1 MTQSSTYPAT
11 PHGVLNTGVN
21 TGKLGMWVF
30 LASEI
35 MFFTALI
42 GSYIVLRMG
51 ADSWPAPG
59 DHLAVPVLA
68 VNTFVLITSSVT
80 MVMGVQAFDAGDNAK
95 SARMLLFTA
104 LLGCLFLA
112 IKLWDYNHMIHQ
124 GFTIDSSLLG
134 GIYYFLTGF
143 HGLHVL
149 GGVISL
155 LVIRSGVKSGKLQGG
170 QHFRVE
176 GVGLYWHF
184 VDLIWIILFAI
195 LCLV

>member
-42 GSYIVLRMG
+42 GSYIVLRLG
-51 ADSWPAPG
+51 ADSWPVPG
-59 DHLAVPVLA
+59 DYLAVPVLA

-80 MVMGVQAFDAGDNAK
+80 MVKAVQAFDAGDNDR
-95 SARMLLFTA
+95 SARLLLLTA
-104 LLGCLFLA
+104 LLGCVFLT
-112 IKLWDYNHMIHQ
+112 IKLWDYNHMIHNE
-124 GFTIDSSLLG
+124 FKINTNLLG
-134 GIYYFLTGF
+134 SIYYLLTGF

-155 LVIRSGVKSGKLQGG
+155 LVIRSGVKSGKLLGG

-184 VDLIWIILFAI
+184 VDLIWIVLFAI

>member
-1 MTQSSTYPAT
+1 M
-11 PHGVLNTGVN
+11 GVLNTGVN

-42 GSYIVLRMG
+42 GTYIVLRMG
-51 ADSWPAPG
+51 SDSWPVPG

-68 VNTFVLITSSVT
+68 VNTFVLISSSVT
-80 MVMGVQAFDAGDNAK
+80 MVLGVQAFDAGDKVRA
-95 SARMLLFTA
+95 SRMLLYTA
-104 LLGCLFLA
+104 LMGLLFLS
-112 IKLWDYNHMIHQ
+112 IKLGDYVHMIHQ
-124 GFTIDSSLLG
+124 GFTINSSLLG
-134 GIYYFLTGF
+134 SVYYFLTGF

-149 GGVISL
+149 AGVISL
-155 LVIRSGVKSGKLQGG
+155 LIIRSGVKSGRLQAS